1 MKPTREEFRAKW
13 SHELY
18 GLLLASFAE
27 EKRTGDFTRDGRF
40 MVQQMRR
47 GADLLERIYDA
58 LPSEPLV
65 PGTPSMPAEGSPKQP
80 PDRNGRPPNPGR

>member
-1 MKPTREEFRAKW
+1 MKPTREEFRARW

-47 GADLLERIYDA
+47 GADLLERIYDSFPGEH
-58 LPSEPLV
+58 LP
-65 PGTPSMPAEGSPKQP
+65 PGTPVMPVKDSPKQP
-80 PDRNGRPPNPGR
+80 PGSNGTPARPGR